1 MVACPYETVHEL
13 VSDIFQTLEAGES
26 VSVDNQKE

>member
-1 MVACPYETVHEL
+1 MLHRQETVQEQL
-13 VSDIFQTLEAGES
+13 SDIFQTLEAGES